1 MVGGIRF
8 EHTHRLVAATVGF
21 LTLILTIWIGR
32 TEPRK
37 EIRWL
42 AIAALG
48 AVVLQGILGGLT
60 VLFRLPAPISVTHA
74 CLGPIFF
81 CVVVTLA
88 TIHSPQWEASRNL
101 FSSEEAAKKI
111 RSLSLLTNAAIFLQ
125 LLFGAI
131 VRHTSHGMGLHVA
144 SAFLVLVLTSL
155 LISQAWHFKLA
166 LFLGILVIA
175 EFFLGIG
182 TFIFTRVSGIP
193 HNPASIFFP
202 TVHQTMGALIL
213 ATSIAASLDSFRRN
227 VALNPAAA

>member
-1 MVGGIRF
+1 MLGGIRF

-32 TEPRK
+32 TERCK

-81 CVVVTLA
+81 CLVVALA
-88 TIHSPQWEASRNL
+88 AIHSPQWEESRNH
-101 FSSEEAAKKI
+101 FSSERAAQKI
-111 RSLSLLTNAAIFLQ
+111 CSLSFLTSAAIFLQ

-131 VRHTSHGMGLHVA
+131 VRHTSYGIGLHVA
-144 SAFLVLVLTSL
+144 SAFLVLVLVGL
-155 LISQAWHFKLA
+155 LVLQAGHFKLA
-166 LFLGILVIA
+166 LFLGILVMM

-193 HNPASIFFP
+193 HSPASILFP
-202 TVHQTMGALIL
+202 TIHQTMGALIL
-213 ATSIAASLDSFRRN
+213 ATSVVVSLNSFRRN